1 MERVCSTA
9 RLKFTCVAPKLEN
22 KSLAVPCENLQRLL
36 LLSQVVLDPSAPQR
50 LFEEYQIQTPGRRE
64 ANMDGRNDLEKGSQ
78 PRSDERVDLHAD
90 PNGATDESPSVNGQP
105 LDESGQNRNKDSQF
119 RFLNFIAT
127 QDGTHEL
134 SEISYKNS
142 SDFSEAL
149 NSQDLQHVRFDPT
162 DNCHQILVA
171 TVPGQYDFQE
181 DFAGLFKTFESYL
194 ECRQAPK
201 ESQGFLRRF
210 ISREGTEVLIPLD
223 DGQIE
228 RNFWTY
234 WRRPSPTETKAL
246 AAATHYSD
254 LYSIEAATPLSW
266 RRDIFEPN
274 EHNYVINYS
283 LTQQV
288 CCLCMPQTII
298 LVHSEGYMDDW
309 ALPRP
314 SDQGPLT
321 GSVTQS
327 LIAGLRGF
335 DRQTVSTPEVFRF
348 IQRSIC
354 QIMLDDEWDVLCR
367 IDRVLRGFD
376 RQMLQQVWIDNSR
389 MQTWMLGHWRAYLHC
404 RPDFNLQLTR
414 IIKAATN
421 PGEKAE
427 QDLRLAHNRLDVRA
441 EGTLRH
447 FESTFSATIGS
458 MSFIESTKAIQQAE
472 QVKKL
477 TQLAFCFIPLSF
489 VCGIFGMN
497 VNVSYLAEKLAQS
510 LKKFRN

>member
-1 MERVCSTA
+1 
-9 RLKFTCVAPKLEN
+9 
-22 KSLAVPCENLQRLL
+22 
-36 LLSQVVLDPSAPQR
+36 
-50 LFEEYQIQTPGRRE
+50 
-64 ANMDGRNDLEKGSQ
+64 MDGRNDLEKGSQ
-78 PRSDERVDLHAD
+78 PRSNERVDLHAD
-90 PNGATDESPSVNGQP
+90 PNGATDESPSVNRQP
-105 LDESGQNRNKDSQF
+105 IDESGQNRNKDSQF
-119 RFLNFIAT
+119 SFLNFIAT

-134 SEISYKNS
+134 SEMSYKNS
-142 SDFSEAL
+142 SDFSQAL

-171 TVPGQYDFQE
+171 TVPGHYDFQE
-181 DFAGLFKTFESYL
+181 DLAERFKTFEPYL

-201 ESQGFLRRF
+201 ESRGFLRRF

-234 WRRPSPTETKAL
+234 WRRPSPTKTKAL
-246 AAATHYSD
+246 PAAAHYND
-254 LYSIEAATPLSW
+254 LYSIEFATPLSW

-274 EHNYVINYS
+274 ENNYVIDYS
-283 LTQQV
+283 LTQ
-288 CCLCMPQTII
+288 
-298 LVHSEGYMDDW
+298 
-309 ALPRP
+309 
-314 SDQGPLT
+314 
-321 GSVTQS
+321 
-327 LIAGLRGF
+327 
-335 DRQTVSTPEVFRF
+335 
-348 IQRSIC
+348 
-354 QIMLDDEWDVLCR
+354 
-367 IDRVLRGFD
+367 
-376 RQMLQQVWIDNSR
+376 
-389 MQTWMLGHWRAYLHC
+389 
-404 RPDFNLQLTR
+404 QLTR

-497 VNVSYLAEKLAQS
+497 VNELANISLWVWGTTSASLLLIVYIVLYFGTIFKFIEHNLRVSTIQHNFHRYILWPLLDIRS
-510 LKKFRN
+510 FFRWYILWYITRWRPDDWPYDW